1 MRVDFYTLERREFGQ
16 AKRARTL
23 RERTALTKPTE
34 TLAFRVESEA
44 TKPPHQSSLF
54 YRTDSFLTPTP
65 KMQAFPGTPAGGSLI
80 RPLSFISYRCVKKT
94 WKRFLL
100 PRFWQKSRGMKSF
113 AKLFQKRKIN
123 FQKLERYVLCR
134 ERSVSHYTPF
144 DLICQ
149 QRASKVNMPKNAHC
163 LLCKTRKF
171 WDFGAKKAGWK
182 GLLCAV

>member
-1 MRVDFYTLERREFGQ
+1 MFSGTPWKIYLRASRAVSETRVSDAHKSPPRGFRP
-16 AKRARTL
+16 KC
-23 RERTALTKPTE
+23 E
-34 TLAFRVESEA
+34 TFCVESEA
-44 TKPPHQSSLF
+44 PETPHQSSLF
-54 YRTDSFLTPTP
+54 YRDDSFPP
-65 KMQAFPGTPAGGSLI
+65 GGSLI

-134 ERSVSHYTPF
+134 ARSVFHYTPF

-149 QRASKVNMPKNAHC
+149 QRAPKVNMPKNAHY

-182 GLLCAV
+182 ALLRAV